1 MKESREA
8 KNVMESGKPTVSFRC
23 CICHELIK
31 SDDPDGYALQ
41 VRKFVKT
48 SPEAVW
54 AHGVCLRRVM
64 PVIGDE
70 VPGTG
75 SLH

>member
-48 SPEAVW
+48 
-54 AHGVCLRRVM
+54 
-64 PVIGDE
+64 
-70 VPGTG
+70 VP
-75 SLH
+75 